1 MKALLL
7 NSGTGSRM
15 GLETKDKP
23 KCMVKVSETE
33 TILSRQIRLLLNA
46 GITEFVI
53 TIGPFE
59 DVIPNHV
66 KEGFPNLS
74 VTYVR
79 NEVYDKTNYIYS
91 MYLAKEYI
99 QDDFIL
105 LHGDIVLEDRVLPKL
120 LSDQRKNLAV
130 IDSQAV
136 LPEKDFKCVMHNGYI
151 TEIGINPVGKG
162 KQAFLLPV
170 YKLSREFMEKWLDEI
185 HAFVEEGTTT
195 VYAENAFNR
204 ISAQMFLETF
214 ELDGMFCM
222 EVDTLDDLAIARG
235 KLA

>member
-7 NSGTGSRM
+7 NSGIGSRM
-15 GLETKDKP
+15 GSETKDKP
-23 KCMVKVSETE
+23 KCMVMVSKTE
-33 TILSRQIRLLLNA
+33 TILLRQIRLLLAA
-46 GITEFVI
+46 GVTEFVI
-53 TIGPFE
+53 TIGPFGNA
-59 DVIPNHV
+59 IPNHV
-66 KEGFPNLS
+66 KEVFPDLS

-79 NEVYDKTNYIYS
+79 NVVYDETNYIYS
-91 MYLAKEYI
+91 MHLAKECI
-99 QDDFIL
+99 QDDLVL
-105 LHGDIVLEDRVLPKL
+105 LHGDIVLDGNVLPRL

-136 LPEKDFKCVMHNGYI
+136 LPEKDFKCVMQNGYI
-151 TEIGINPVGKG
+151 TEIGIHPTGQG

-170 YKLSREFMEKWLDEI
+170 YKLSREFMEKWLAEI
-185 HAFVEEGTTT
+185 NRFVEEGTTK

-204 ISAQMFLETF
+204 ISSHIFLDTF
-214 ELDGMFCM
+214 ELGGMFCM